1 MEGLGAIL
9 RASQLLRKA
18 PIYGPKMSLLCN
30 EMSFNP
36 LKYSMQGV
44 YRKWECS
51 VALEQ
56 TFRCVEG
63 TLDRRPNLAFEIPC
77 YEKYGLDKDIR
88 MSKSFWPEHGA
99 GIGLH
104 RLELMDRFGQKEYLL
119 RRHRGGKVKNKL
131 RNLEKKKKREQ
142 QALANK
148 FTRDIFTKKTE

>member
-18 PIYGPKMSLLCN
+18 PIYVPKISLLCN

-44 YRKWECS
+44 YRKWACLG
-51 VALEQ
+51 VPEQ
-56 TFRCVEG
+56 TFGCVEG

-77 YEKYGLDKDIR
+77 YEKYGLYKDIL
-88 MSKSFWPEHGA
+88 MSKNFWPGNGA
-99 GIGLH
+99 EVCLH
-104 RLELMDRFGQKEYLL
+104 RPESMDRFGQKEYLL